1 VSKFP
6 IVLLYRI
13 VTNLIHAY
21 AAKLVVA
28 RRPRNKKSEDLRF
41 RFLISRLL
49 EKVNSDF
56 LDSDFLDSEFYI
68 YRFLTFRLLISMLE
82 REDSNFLFL

>member
-21 AAKLVVA
+21 AAELVAREPRNNASVISSNNASVKTSGFLLKNTPGEDFFSLVV
-28 RRPRNKKSEDLRF
+28 F
-41 RFLISRLL
+41 VI
-49 EKVNSDF
+49 
-56 LDSDFLDSEFYI
+56 
-68 YRFLTFRLLISMLE
+68 
-82 REDSNFLFL
+82 FLFPAYIQDTLICHR

>member
-21 AAKLVVA
+21 AAELVA
-28 RRPRNKKSEDLRF
+28 RKPRNNLPTQTVDGQATERRPPALPVFFSWRQKSVPSVVGRKSL
-41 RFLISRLL
+41 
-49 EKVNSDF
+49 
-56 LDSDFLDSEFYI
+56 
-68 YRFLTFRLLISMLE
+68 
-82 REDSNFLFL
+82 

>member
-21 AAKLVVA
+21 AAKLVA
-28 RRPRNKKSEDLRF
+28 RRPRN
-41 RFLISRLL
+41 
-49 EKVNSDF
+49 N
-56 LDSDFLDSEFYI
+56 
-68 YRFLTFRLLISMLE
+68 TFNGKYNTQYVTPTSGR
-82 REDSNFLFL
+82 R